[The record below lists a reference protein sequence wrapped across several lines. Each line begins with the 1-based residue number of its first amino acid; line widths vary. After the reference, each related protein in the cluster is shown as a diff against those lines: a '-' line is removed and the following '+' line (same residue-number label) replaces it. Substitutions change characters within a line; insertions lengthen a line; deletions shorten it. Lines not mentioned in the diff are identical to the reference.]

1 MQVADVPLMSMLKD
15 RMSWLS
21 KRQELLSQN
30 VAGADVPNFTPRD
43 LKAMDFEQTLRS
55 TSLQQSD
62 AGSLAVTNPRHIAV
76 RSAQEGYETVEN
88 RDVAAAP
95 NGNSVSLEQQ
105 MIKVADT
112 QAQYQA
118 ATNIYAKA
126 IGMMKTAIGRGGA

>member
-1 MQVADVPLMSMLKD
+1 MQVDDIPLMSMLKD

-30 VAGADVPNFTPRD
+30 VASADVPNYTPRD
-43 LKAMDFEQTLRS
+43 LKAQDFEQALRNVTNS
-55 TSLQQSD
+55 KSSAAT
-62 AGSLAVTNPRHIAV
+62 LAVTNPRHIAI
-76 RSAQEGYETVEN
+76 RSASDGYGVEEKS
-88 RDVAAAP
+88 DVTATP

-126 IGMMKTAIGRGGA
+126 ITMMKTAIGKGGG